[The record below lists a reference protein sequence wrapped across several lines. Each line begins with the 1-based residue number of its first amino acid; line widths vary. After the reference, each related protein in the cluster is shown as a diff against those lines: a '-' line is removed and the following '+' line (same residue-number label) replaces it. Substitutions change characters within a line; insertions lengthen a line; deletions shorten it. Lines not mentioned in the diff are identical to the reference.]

1 MTAFDWR
8 APPTPITYR
17 IDAWVTPPAY
27 TARPPVILPTRRSGE
42 PQPAQ
47 AEPEI
52 FRVPAGSVVTLRVAG
67 LADVAVK
74 PEGGVAE
81 APAPERPANATAAAT
96 GTPAPAPAAPQP
108 GAAALAETRWTVS
121 RAGTLAVSGTGA
133 APIVWRFEAIA
144 DGAPTIAFER
154 PPQADQRN
162 QMVLAYKVEDDYG
175 VKEAEATMT
184 LAPSAQAL
192 QRPGA
197 RPLAELP
204 PLPLTLPQA
213 RTRSGNGQTARD
225 FTTHPF
231 AGLQVAVKLKA
242 RDDAGNEGFSD
253 TLYGTLPSRV
263 FSKPIPRVLVEQR
276 RLLALDANA
285 APRVARALEALTTA
299 PDVFSVETPVYLGLR
314 TAYFRLV
321 RARNDEA
328 LREVM
333 DYLWDIAVRM
343 EDGDVSEAER
353 AVSQAAERLR
363 QAIERGASEEEI
375 RRLSQD
381 LRQAMDRLMRE
392 LAEQAMRNRQDGRNQ
407 QQQAQRDPNARTVR
421 PQDLR
426 DMLNR
431 IENLARNGA
440 RDQAQRLMQ
449 ELQQMLQGLQ
459 AGRQQQQQQGENGE
473 GGEQGE
479 SPLDR
484 LADMI
489 RRQQQLR
496 DDTFRRQQEQR
507 RAQRNQQQQRNGQR
521 GQQGQQQ
528 QPVSR
533 ARTASRANRASTS
546 SATPSA
552 SCASCST
559 SCARSSAGR
568 ARAARVRKASRA
580 RAPVAPRPAVRPGR
594 PRRRRARHARGRG
607 SPRPRQWPGRDGC
620 PGPCAAQSPARRAGS
635 RPADAGRPGPGPG
648 SGTARPGRAGGPP
661 RPGRQPG
668 LRSAGPSDPRPRGQ

>member
-1 MTAFDWR
+1 M
-8 APPTPITYR
+8 
-17 IDAWVTPPAY
+17 
-27 TARPPVILPTRRSGE
+27 
-42 PQPAQ
+42 
-47 AEPEI
+47 
-52 FRVPAGSVVTLRVAG
+52 
-67 LADVAVK
+67 
-74 PEGGVAE
+74 
-81 APAPERPANATAAAT
+81 
-96 GTPAPAPAAPQP
+96 
-108 GAAALAETRWTVS
+108 
-121 RAGTLAVSGTGA
+121 SGTGA

-213 RTRSGNGQTARD
+213 APAPATARRRGT

-407 QQQAQRDPNARTVR
+407 QQQAQRDPNTRTVR

-431 IENLARNGA
+431 IETSPATAPGPGPA
-440 RDQAQRLMQ
+440 PDA
-449 ELQQMLQGLQ
+449 GIAADAAGP
-459 AGRQQQQQQGENGE
+459 AGRPPATAAAGREWRG
-473 GGEQGE
+473 
-479 SPLDR
+479 
-484 LADMI
+484 
-489 RRQQQLR
+489 RRTGR
-496 DDTFRRQQEQR
+496 EPARPARRHDPPPAAAAR
-507 RAQRNQQQQRNGQR
+507 RHLPPPAG
-521 GQQGQQQ
+521 
-528 QPVSR
+528 
-533 ARTASRANRASTS
+533 TASRPAQPAAAAQRPARPAGPAAARSAGRETARHRASTS

-580 RAPVAPRPAVRPGR
+580 SPGGSEAGRQAQEGLDGAGRAMREAE
-594 PRRRRARHARGRG
+594 RALGRG
-607 SPRPRQWPGRDGC
+607 NGQGATDAQGRALRNLQRGAQGLAQQMQEGQGQGQGRD
-620 PGPCAAQSPARRAGS
+620 S
-635 RPADAGRPGPGPG
+635 
-648 SGTARPGRAGGPP
+648 RPGRAGGPP

-668 LRSAGPSDPRPRGQ
+668 LRSAGPSRPRPRGQ